1 MWTSPAGML
10 CLPSCQHSGT
20 FTEQR
25 VHRQGTLDDLEAV
38 LAPEVAAAN
47 AALEA
52 EARANGLAPGQ
63 QQQQQGVTLL
73 GGLVDRKSKVGDC
86 MR

>member
-1 MWTSPAGML
+1 MLACCSQAGK
-10 CLPSCQHSGT
+10 HSSI
-20 FTEQR
+20 TEHGAR
-25 VHRQGTLDDLEAV
+25 RQGTLDELEAV

-63 QQQQQGVTLL
+63 QQQQGVTLL
-73 GGLVDRKSKVGDC
+73 GGLVDRKSKVGD
-86 MR
+86 RTR

>member
-1 MWTSPAGML
+1 MGSSL
-10 CLPSCQHSGT
+10 YDLK
-20 FTEQR
+20 
-25 VHRQGTLDDLEAV
+25 GTLDELEAV

-63 QQQQQGVTLL
+63 QQQQGVTLL

-86 MR
+86 TR